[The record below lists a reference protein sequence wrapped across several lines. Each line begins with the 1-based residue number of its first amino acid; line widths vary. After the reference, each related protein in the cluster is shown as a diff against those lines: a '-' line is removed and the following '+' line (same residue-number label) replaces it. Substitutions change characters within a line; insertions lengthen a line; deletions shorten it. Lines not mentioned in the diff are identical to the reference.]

1 MKNAIFIT
9 WLPINKDR
17 IMQKNKAPKDGRKK
31 GTNAIEHK
39 NVDNNMLKLLKLN
52 SYNSNIDSTKC
63 STTINK
69 VASIKFVI

>member
-1 MKNAIFIT
+1 
-9 WLPINKDR
+9 
-17 IMQKNKAPKDGRKK
+17 MQKNKAPKEGRKN

-52 SYNSNIDSTKC
+52 SYKSKIDRTKC

-69 VASIKFVI
+69 VASIKLVI

>member
-1 MKNAIFIT
+1 
-9 WLPINKDR
+9 LPINKDR
-17 IMQKNKAPKDGRKK
+17 AMQKNKAPKEGRKN

-52 SYNSNIDSTKC
+52 SYKSKIDRTKC

-69 VASIKFVI
+69 VASIKLVI